1 MFEKLQP
8 LYDRI
13 LVSRLEDVEVKSPAG
28 IIIPDTAKEKGQ
40 LGKVV
45 AVGGGRRRDDG
56 TLVPLQVKV
65 NDVVFFAKYAGTDVG
80 KDLLVL
86 REDDILGIMPA

>member
-13 LVSRLEDVEVKSPAG
+13 VVSRIEDVEEKSPAG

-56 TLVPLQVKV
+56 TLIPLQVKV
-65 NDVVFFAKYAGTDVG
+65 GDTVFFAKYAGTDAG
-80 KDLLVL
+80 KELLVL
-86 REDDILGIMPA
+86 REDDVLGILPA

>member
-13 LVSRLEDVEVKSPAG
+13 VVSRLEDVEEKSPAG

-40 LGKVV
+40 LGRVV
-45 AVGGGRRRDDG
+45 AVGNGRRREDG
-56 TLVPLQVKV
+56 SLTPLLVKV
-65 NDVVFFAKYAGTDVG
+65 GDTVFFAKYAGTEAG
-80 KDLLVL
+80 KELLVL
-86 REDDILGIMPA
+86 REDDILGILPQ